1 VWPLAPCACLLRC
14 LLARPPALRL
24 LAALLACPA
33 PCACLPGRPHVAP
46 APAEV
51 TAGCPCSVPQLLVRA
66 RSPQPPHS
74 RGAGEQAP
82 GPREQ
87 RSSRLGE
94 QPVAATQPPPPRPQS
109 QTLNRYAAAATRQPL
124 RYGPINTGMGVPQ
137 WPSRQLEVSR
147 RIWCRVKNV
156 MCLLSGH

>member
-1 VWPLAPCACLLRC
+1 MRLLVA
-14 LLARPPALRL
+14 LLACPVACAAPACL

-33 PCACLPGRPHVAP
+33 SCACLPGRPHVAP

-74 RGAGEQAP
+74 RGAGKQAP

-87 RSSRLGE
+87 RSRRLGE
-94 QPVAATQPPPPRPQS
+94 QPVAATQLPPRRPQS
-109 QTLNRYAAAATRQPL
+109 QTLNRYVAAATRQPL
-124 RYGPINTGMGVPQ
+124 RYGPMALSTQGCQN
-137 WPSRQLEVSR
+137 
-147 RIWCRVKNV
+147 
-156 MCLLSGH
+156 LLVGLFAVTIHIFWLLLHN